1 MLFAIVDFTTA
12 FFLSLPLLLIYFK
25 SRSQQETPWR
35 WSFPLWLFNYLSI
48 RYFVSDGELFWV
60 VLCWQLLFLW
70 PISLAIY
77 LHLYKKEKKWSFYI
91 GLKKKHVV
99 FVATLMALFAS
110 SLVYSLF
117 LANQQ
122 VIAFHQQVMQEL
134 EASPDRQLY
143 LINNTIAPSTLLDVA
158 DHIAEV
164 RKGQVYA
171 STLPWQS
178 KVVVHQDNWQKEFT
192 YVRFYDGWRLD
203 GLYQESSWENQND

>member
-1 MLFAIVDFTTA
+1 MLFAIIDFTTA

-25 SRSQQETPWR
+25 SRSQQEAPWR

-99 FVATLMALFAS
+99 FCGNITGAICELSRVFTFSGKSTGNCFSPAGNA
-110 SLVYSLF
+110 
-117 LANQQ
+117 
-122 VIAFHQQVMQEL
+122 EL

-171 STLPWQS
+171 STLPWRS

-192 YVRFYDGWRLD
+192 YVRFYDGWRLN

>member
-1 MLFAIVDFTTA
+1 M
-12 FFLSLPLLLIYFK
+12 
-25 SRSQQETPWR
+25 
-35 WSFPLWLFNYLSI
+35 
-48 RYFVSDGELFWV
+48 V
-60 VLCWQLLFLW
+60 VLHRF
-70 PISLAIY
+70 
-77 LHLYKKEKKWSFYI
+77 KEKAYCFCGNINGAICELSR
-91 GLKKKHVV
+91 V
-99 FVATLMALFAS
+99 FT
-110 SLVYSLF
+110 F